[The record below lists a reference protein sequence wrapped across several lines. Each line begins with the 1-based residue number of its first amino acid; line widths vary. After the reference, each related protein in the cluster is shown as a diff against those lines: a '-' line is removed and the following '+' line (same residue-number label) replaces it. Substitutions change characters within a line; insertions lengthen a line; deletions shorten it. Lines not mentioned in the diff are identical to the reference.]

1 MAISLVYPDIF
12 IRLALFFATM
22 VENEDYRRQKQ
33 YETAVKEHSALIDRI
48 CFGYAKTREDMED
61 LRQDALLNLWAS
73 MSKFNGDCSMKT
85 WVYRLTL
92 NSCVSTLRK
101 NYRRP
106 VTIQLTEVCELANDD
121 QRQTLSEL
129 HEAIAQLNPIDKA
142 IVLLWLEEE
151 SYEEIATI
159 VGLSKSN
166 VAVRLHRT
174 KDKLKTIL
182 NR

>member
-1 MAISLVYPDIF
+1 MAIPLVYPDIF
-12 IRLALFFATM
+12 RGLALFFATM
-22 VENEDYRRQKQ
+22 VESEDHRQQKQ

-61 LRQDALLNLWAS
+61 LRQAALLNLWAS

-106 VTIQLTEVCELANDD
+106 VTMQLAEVCDMIEDD
-121 QRQTLSEL
+121 QRQTISEL
-129 HEAIAQLNPIDKA
+129 HEGIAQLNHIDKA
-142 IVLLWLEEE
+142 IVLLWLEDE
-151 SYEEIATI
+151 SYDEIASI

-166 VAVRLHRT
+166 VAVRLHRA
-174 KDKLKTIL
+174 KDKLRTIM